1 MQEKLYFIKFLNQI
15 YFHRQHLIYR
25 DIKPANCLIG
35 RVSQNSSDI
44 IHIVDFG
51 LAKQFI
57 DPESGKHIEYE
68 EKNFITGTLHFMSIN
83 AHQVSRVLC
92 KINDKRIFY

>member
-1 MQEKLYFIKFLNQI
+1 M
-15 YFHRQHLIYR
+15 
-25 DIKPANCLIG
+25 
-35 RVSQNSSDI
+35 SQNSSDI

-92 KINDKRIFY
+92 KINDKRIFLLTYSSFLLIIWYFYVQIKFSNIA

>member
-1 MQEKLYFIKFLNQI
+1 M
-15 YFHRQHLIYR
+15 
-25 DIKPANCLIG
+25 
-35 RVSQNSSDI
+35 SQNSSDI

-57 DPESGKHIEYE
+57 DSESGKHIEYE

-92 KINDKRIFY
+92 KKINKKCFIEIF